1 MENIA
6 LVREALRHVP
16 KGDRKK
22 LYLLIPVSIGLALLD
37 VIGVS
42 LLAAVGTLAYKRV
55 TSDSQPTRV
64 EQLLNSLSSSSFNSE
79 QILMFLTVAAL
90 VTLVGRTLLQAGLN
104 FKLVNFYSRL
114 EAQIAHSVFRRAIY
128 SENFEFNKNKYSEY
142 QYALTIASNRFV
154 IGILSSFVAVFTDLF
169 STILMGTLAFVV
181 SPIAFLASVAI
192 FGLVFIVV
200 NGPIH
205 RRADFLG
212 RETTRI
218 TENLNER
225 LLEIFRGIKEI
236 KIYQKESE
244 IQEMFTKEKR
254 KQSLFAQQTQW
265 LNTLSRYLLEIAM
278 LFAAVAVI
286 ATVTILN
293 DARHA
298 VTIMVLFMAVAYRL
312 IPGLQRLQNSTISL
326 RNAKGVTEKLFLML
340 DSTEPSSGVNA
351 REFVRFEEP
360 FSMLCSNLGYRYLDS
375 SVASLQEIN
384 FEIEMGEILAIVG
397 QSGAGKTTLLDLIG
411 GLNSPSS
418 GGIYF
423 STKRESGARSDVR
436 PKIGYVSQNSILF
449 GADIYEAVSFNP
461 RSNSKEKELIEET
474 LVALN
479 LKHLIPSYGNNIS
492 IKVDGS
498 NISGGER
505 QRIAFARAI
514 IGESQLYILD
524 EPTSSL
530 DSKNKEIVIGLVKEI
545 AKHSIVVFVTHDKEL
560 LNVATKILQMEN
572 GQVNFFGEAKDFYA
586 N

>member
-1 MENIA
+1 
-6 LVREALRHVP
+6 VV
-16 KGDRKK
+16 
-22 LYLLIPVSIGLALLD
+22 
-37 VIGVS
+37 
-42 LLAAVGTLAYKRV
+42 
-55 TSDSQPTRV
+55 
-64 EQLLNSLSSSSFNSE
+64 
-79 QILMFLTVAAL
+79 
-90 VTLVGRTLLQAGLN
+90 
-104 FKLVNFYSRL
+104 
-114 EAQIAHSVFRRAIY
+114 
-128 SENFEFNKNKYSEY
+128 
-142 QYALTIASNRFV
+142 
-154 IGILSSFVAVFTDLF
+154 GILGSFVAIFTDLF
-169 STILMGTLAFVV
+169 STLLMGILAFVV
-181 SPIAFLASVAI
+181 SPVAFLASLAI
-192 FGLVFIVV
+192 FGLVFLVV

-212 RETTRI
+212 RETARV
-218 TENLNER
+218 TENLNEKF
-225 LLEIFRGIKEI
+225 LEIFRGIKEI
-236 KIYQKESE
+236 KIYQKETE
-244 IQEMFTKEKR
+244 IQELFIIEKQ
-254 KQSLFAQQTQW
+254 KQSLYAQQTQW

-278 LFAAVAVI
+278 LFVAVAVI

-340 DSTEPSSGVNA
+340 DSNEPSSEINI

-360 FSMLCSNLGYRYLDS
+360 FSMMCSNLAYRYPDS
-375 SVASLQEIN
+375 PMGTLRDIN

-411 GLNSPSS
+411 GLNSPSN

-423 STKRESGARSDVR
+423 SSKRKSDERGNARPR
-436 PKIGYVSQNSILF
+436 IGYVSQNSILF
-449 GADIYEAVSFNP
+449 GADIYEVVSFNP
-461 RSNSKEKELIEET
+461 KSTSNEKKLIEKT

-479 LKHLIPSYGNNIS
+479 LKHLIPSHDNKIS
-492 IKVDGS
+492 INVDGS

-514 IGESQLYILD
+514 VGESQLYILD

-560 LNVATKILQMEN
+560 LNVATKVLQMEN
-572 GQVNFFGEAKDFYA
+572 GSVNFFGEAKDFYE

>member
-1 MENIA
+1 
-6 LVREALRHVP
+6 
-16 KGDRKK
+16 
-22 LYLLIPVSIGLALLD
+22 
-37 VIGVS
+37 
-42 LLAAVGTLAYKRV
+42 
-55 TSDSQPTRV
+55 
-64 EQLLNSLSSSSFNSE
+64 
-79 QILMFLTVAAL
+79 
-90 VTLVGRTLLQAGLN
+90 
-104 FKLVNFYSRL
+104 
-114 EAQIAHSVFRRAIY
+114 
-128 SENFEFNKNKYSEY
+128 
-142 QYALTIASNRFV
+142 
-154 IGILSSFVAVFTDLF
+154 
-169 STILMGTLAFVV
+169 MGTLAFVV

-254 KQSLFAQQTQW
+254 RQSLFAQQTQW

-340 DSTEPSSGVNA
+340 DSTEPSSEINT
-351 REFVRFEEP
+351 REFVRFKEP
-360 FSMLCSNLGYRYLDS
+360 FSMTCSNLGYRYLDS

-423 STKRESGARSDVR
+423 STKRKSGARSDVR

-560 LNVATKILQMEN
+560 LNGNIQERSTRYIRGRQIHNLTMLL
-572 GQVNFFGEAKDFYA
+572 
-586 N
+586 